1 MKKLEIRRD
10 PEEVGLDPLRLQRIQ
25 THLDRY
31 VALGQ
36 FSGWL
41 TTVARGGDLVWV
53 GRGGYR
59 DRERSLA
66 VTDDTIWRLYSM
78 TKPITAVAVMMLYEE
93 GVFDLNDPVG
103 RWIEEL
109 RDPLVYVSGTAS
121 NPITVPATEPVRVHH
136 LLSHTSGLTYGFQN
150 LTPMDQL
157 YRSMGYDLSN
167 PDGVSL
173 SQAVHDWCK
182 TPLLFQPGSAW
193 NYSVATD
200 VLGRLIEIWTGES
213 LDDFL
218 QRRILDPLG
227 MTDTDWYCPEEKL
240 DRLAQL
246 YVHANGE
253 ATPIPEL
260 AVATTRKP
268 SLLAGGGGLV
278 STAHDYQR
286 FMSML
291 LGGGE
296 LDGVRL
302 LSKRTLQLMTRNHL
316 PHNQDLSSF
325 ARDSFSEIG
334 QSGVGFGLGVS
345 VVTKQ
350 VDNKSLVTAGTYAWG
365 GAASTYFWVDPKEE
379 LTVGLY
385 VQLLPSWTYPV
396 RRELQQLVY
405 SSLTD

>member
-109 RDPLVYVSGTAS
+109 RDPLVYVSGTAA

-150 LTPMDQL
+150 LTTCQTLMAC
-157 YRSMGYDLSN
+157 R
-167 PDGVSL
+167 
-173 SQAVHDWCK
+173 
-182 TPLLFQPGSAW
+182 
-193 NYSVATD
+193 
-200 VLGRLIEIWTGES
+200 
-213 LDDFL
+213 
-218 QRRILDPLG
+218 
-227 MTDTDWYCPEEKL
+227 CP
-240 DRLAQL
+240 
-246 YVHANGE
+246 
-253 ATPIPEL
+253 
-260 AVATTRKP
+260 KP
-268 SLLAGGGGLV
+268 STTGARHHC
-278 STAHDYQR
+278 S
-286 FMSML
+286 S
-291 LGGGE
+291 
-296 LDGVRL
+296 
-302 LSKRTLQLMTRNHL
+302 
-316 PHNQDLSSF
+316 NQA
-325 ARDSFSEIG
+325 ARG
-334 QSGVGFGLGVS
+334 TTQSRPMFS
-345 VVTKQ
+345 VVSS
-350 VDNKSLVTAGTYAWG
+350 KSGPAR
-365 GAASTYFWVDPKEE
+365 AST
-379 LTVGLY
+379 T
-385 VQLLPSWTYPV
+385 S
-396 RRELQQLVY
+396 Y
-405 SSLTD
+405 SDESSIPWG